1 MERPQSNNSLQW
13 LVGSAAPRRLCMPV
27 SSCGSWS
34 AVARCRR
41 PRSTL
46 AAPTPPRCMPDG
58 HKACRVRQSSRTV
71 SPTRVATAQRGGAR
85 VHGACH
91 MVPPTAPCRAPQH
104 SRRPACVL
112 GPPRRARNAVWDA
125 GEIICT
131 YCGAHPRAGFDK
143 APPPRSRCL
152 SIIPRAHE
160 WPKNR
165 KTAHESGHG
174 CAVGDF
180 AVGWSTLRH
189 VRSVSVSDTHIVG
202 STCVQPLRWHTP
214 HGISW
219 LLPIPATRG
228 HSHTHPRTAP

>member
-1 MERPQSNNSLQW
+1 
-13 LVGSAAPRRLCMPV
+13 
-27 SSCGSWS
+27 
-34 AVARCRR
+34 
-41 PRSTL
+41 
-46 AAPTPPRCMPDG
+46 MPDG
-58 HKACRVRQSSRTV
+58 HRACWVRQSGRDVPQTC
-71 SPTRVATAQRGGAR
+71 VAAAQRGGAR

-143 APPPRSRCL
+143 SAPAPVAL
-152 SIIPRAHE
+152 FEVIPRAPE
-160 WPKNR
+160 WLENH

-174 CAVGDF
+174 CALGEI

-189 VRSVSVSDTHIVG
+189 VRSGSGVGHILLTR
-202 STCVQPLRWHTP
+202 STNVPAAPMAHSPWP
-214 HGISW
+214 
-219 LLPIPATRG
+219 LPIPATRG

>member
-1 MERPQSNNSLQW
+1 MPGASEWQGCVTNARR
-13 LVGSAAPRRLCMPV
+13 GCAAGC
-27 SSCGSWS
+27 
-34 AVARCRR
+34 
-41 PRSTL
+41 
-46 AAPTPPRCMPDG
+46 
-58 HKACRVRQSSRTV
+58 
-71 SPTRVATAQRGGAR
+71 GAR

-143 APPPRSRCL
+143 SAPAPVAL
-152 SIIPRAHE
+152 FEGHPRA
-160 WPKNR
+160 PKWLENH

-174 CAVGDF
+174 CALGEI

-189 VRSVSVSDTHIVG
+189 VRSGSWVGHRSCCRGRRKFRRSDGTFPVANAHPDDPR
-202 STCVQPLRWHTP
+202 TFAHTP
-214 HGISW
+214 TNCAVESGPDSVAGRCRRAAER
-219 LLPIPATRG
+219 LTR
-228 HSHTHPRTAP
+228 PCRV